1 MPSKF
6 WNGGHNST
14 GWLWYSAM
22 WKHVPG
28 TRPDP
33 PFCNVTTA
41 IDPGHTFPF
50 GTRGSCYGSVAAEV
64 QLVPRENRREIA
76 GSALGS

>member
-1 MPSKF
+1 
-6 WNGGHNST
+6 
-14 GWLWYSAM
+14 M

-28 TRPDP
+28 SSPDP

-41 IDPGHTFPF
+41 IDPGHTYPF

-64 QLVPRENRREIA
+64 QLVPRASTE
-76 GSALGS
+76 GK